1 MEDDY
6 VETSDQDEL
15 EESRGLFYQNR
26 VRPRQSE
33 SSRETKRRKISHVY
47 ENASKG
53 SAQSP
58 RPSQSNDSPGPAR
71 VRDSAPDPLFSDFES
86 QSPVTDFTE
95 PLSVLFEPMA
105 DSGVETPLS
114 FPPSEDE
121 KENDDRRENED
132 IVAGVAGDDLEMSQ
146 DPLNLLDHDR
156 ELNLSPL
163 PPSSAPRI
171 LPSPQHSTVEDA
183 GDLLHFHDGREISP
197 VPAHSPSPPPLDR
210 APSPLSPP
218 TFPPSTHSPL
228 FSPPPRPQSTDGDAE
243 LARVLHDDDAVGT
256 NKRNLRKRGEHQRRP
271 YTFDKILYMQQMKN
285 VPEAVVTARYLEKE
299 KRTDREQRRRD
310 GYLSEEESQEQ
321 EYQPP
326 SDPEEESQMPQ
337 PRIRQ
342 KGDSVTTGVGNEL
355 LPSMSESSDE
365 DMRGLRKEARQI
377 EKQKRRKEKEAKRAE
392 KEREREEKRIAAEK
406 DKGSRTKSFP
416 VRDKEREA
424 RKERTKPAGN
434 QRNATPGPSDRHDCT
449 LSPAPEPG
457 PSSGILHK
465 RTTGHNEDDAD
476 MAFFN
481 DWKSDSSSHSN
492 PPRVDQFDY
501 DDNVGSGP
509 GSASPPPHLLNSPPP
524 SMISRPRSRSRF
536 TSQTTVNSGHVDDSD
551 NDSSSD
557 SGDAKENRQ
566 LKTLGR
572 LYPRFMLPAFGVNT
586 RARLSSQP
594 REQGNQRQASL
605 RISSDDEEDSD
616 NLRPGLARVRV
627 RRGNIRPIKGDTESE
642 DDGTEMAPATF
653 KSSFFPSSPRSPS
666 PFNSRGQRNILR
678 RRSVQPQPQRQNIQ
692 EQEII
697 EISSSS
703 SEDSS
708 SDETDVDDEEIAEF
722 LQRSANPG
730 RSAVKP
736 SRKTVRNELLIDYM
750 LARNVYIGG
759 SSSSRRKPGKSK
771 QLTKGSGSSSGIR
784 YNTSRTKS
792 SSISAKT
799 QTSLL
804 KSFDS
809 NKSSAGTGG
818 YRLDVV
824 RPGHGGGRQSLLS
837 FNNHRQAREASRSRA
852 ADVDGYSQS
861 DRRDDEDDDD
871 DDESQEDESLRM
883 ESDEERSRKKG
894 NKNLTWKQKLKQR
907 KEAERMHGVYIHVA
921 DAGTRLL
928 ANAGQF
934 GASESGGSYA
944 GGTRRKRRTT
954 RGKGKRPRKAKGKGL
969 WKDLSLNAEDE
980 ELHRA
985 LAPSSS
991 QHRTTHPD
999 LASKQH
1005 LPHRRLVKKDD
1016 AETGV
1021 LAENEQDEGSNS
1033 IKVDTDFGL
1042 LTSGQTFGFN
1052 TYIKRGL
1059 LYELLQLIH
1068 PTPPSQAD
1076 SAPASAPA
1084 SLIQNSK
1091 HPSYRAPHLSLVIS
1105 LSNPLSDFLRDL
1117 PILCQSLGDFIMGLP
1132 DVDEEVVAR
1141 EWRSVMRGAEDVLT
1155 GFMKSE
1161 GDEAKKK
1168 LQDIV
1173 GKTIGLLITQMH
1185 TSDFIKSTIDLMT
1198 FDVCWF
1204 VIEMLLRAGF
1214 GLSSSKLLSDACKI
1228 LVQYLLEVDPGLR
1241 DVMTLIRDQNSE
1253 KREFNDSTSIV
1264 QREAELWVC
1273 LIHVLRPGAPDG
1285 PSCEHPLWDIIRK
1298 ELGRRSSAAAKWTLQ
1313 SNEVIWQTI
1322 AGVCA
1327 LSQFSEHGLCKDKP
1341 SISEGWK
1348 IVFFALKSVQL
1359 KADSAIDQ
1367 QLNSAPLRMKDRYFA
1382 LIVRRCFFLVNCWK
1396 WAIESSFPVLNIFS
1410 GAFGTRKFRN
1420 LLHEKADFPEFL
1432 RTQRWG
1438 SCFEYS
1444 RRDSAFVLFVKLVVQ
1459 RGIALKQSERP
1470 SPHSLEKNLTLITPL
1485 SSVEMFS
1492 KVHPPQ
1498 GNELSMLY
1506 NRMAAIAV
1514 RIHLSPS
1521 DYCSRVQ
1528 QARQYFNFRTSD
1540 DTSRM
1545 ACIRSLMY
1553 VTQMMIL
1560 EKLPLEQTEVNAWY
1574 IEIVEVLIKEYKELS
1589 GKEEKS
1595 LNRVR
1600 FLLNAVL
1607 GSLRHILNAYNDP
1620 EMEAQY
1626 PDLSLFDVVQKIGR
1640 EAVVTDNTQTAREFA
1655 AVIRT
1660 FLSLRDKVVSP
1671 PERPPIEPL
1680 LDNGVESNDNQ
1691 ESQEYGEVDIDMN
1704 DPALDELLGG
1714 NAISNASN
1722 RLHQDIEVKDRVVG
1736 KSLNSLTWLIYRCL
1750 KNMFEGYPEGRSPSP
1765 QVMENVDGWIDTWIQ
1780 CASIAIIHSQSMTW
1794 FSLCLDVRKTWT
1806 AIGDVHWRRRIDIRV
1821 ALNILRRAPMS
1832 YADSKLKD
1840 YFIETLFNCLIPVK
1854 VTVEHDFL
1862 SCIFSIDGLRHPL
1875 LRNLPVT
1882 LPPYPK
1888 ILALSKNDFTTSRDK
1903 FLRGILDN
1911 IEQSLHDE
1919 ENESGNR
1926 IVLGENVTNKKYG
1939 DFLAKFFY
1947 SLKEMYSSMPEGSNE
1962 CQDYKIKCKDLCT
1975 MTFEDHPR
1983 IGTWRRMAT
1992 WDVWWKG
1999 LN

>member
-15 EESRGLFYQNR
+15 EESR
-26 VRPRQSE
+26 
-33 SSRETKRRKISHVY
+33 
-47 ENASKG
+47 
-53 SAQSP
+53 
-58 RPSQSNDSPGPAR
+58 AR

-132 IVAGVAGDDLEMSQ
+132 IVAGVVGDDLEMSQ

-197 VPAHSPSPPPLDR
+197 VPAHSPLPPPLDR

-434 QRNATPGPSDRHDCT
+434 QRNATPGPSDRHDRT

-465 RTTGHNEDDAD
+465 RTAGHNEDDAD
-476 MAFFN
+476 MAFFD

-509 GSASPPPHLLNSPPP
+509 GSASPLPHLLNSPPP

-594 REQGNQRQASL
+594 GEQGNQRQASL

-703 SEDSS
+703 SDDSS

-934 GASESGGSYA
+934 GASEPGGSYA

-991 QHRTTHPD
+991 QHRTTYPD

-1348 IVFFALKSVQL
+1348 IVFFALKNVQL

-1382 LIVRRCFFLVNCWK
+1382 LIVRRCFFLVNRWK

-1560 EKLPLEQTEVNAWY
+1560 EKLPLEQTQVNAWY

-1722 RLHQDIEVKDRVVG
+1722 RLHQDIEVMDRVVG

-1765 QVMENVDGWIDTWIQ
+1765 QVMENVD
-1780 CASIAIIHSQSMTW
+1780 
-1794 FSLCLDVRKTWT
+1794 
-1806 AIGDVHWRRRIDIRV
+1806 
-1821 ALNILRRAPMS
+1821 
-1832 YADSKLKD
+1832 
-1840 YFIETLFNCLIPVK
+1840 VK

-1919 ENESGNR
+1919 ENESENR

>member
-15 EESRGLFYQNR
+15 EESRDHDNQSLQE
-26 VRPRQSE
+26 RQ
-33 SSRETKRRKISHVY
+33 REERRISHVY
-47 ENASKG
+47 ENVSKG

-95 PLSVLFEPMA
+95 PLSVLFEPTA
-105 DSGVETPLS
+105 DSGLATPLS

-121 KENDDRRENED
+121 KENDEKRENED
-132 IVAGVAGDDLEMSQ
+132 IVAGVAVDDLEMSQ

-171 LPSPQHSTVEDA
+171 LPSSQHSTVEDT
-183 GDLLHFHDGREISP
+183 GDLLHFHDGRGISP

-210 APSPLSPP
+210 APSPFSPP
-218 TFPPSTHSPL
+218 ILPPSTHSPS
-228 FSPPPRPQSTDGDAE
+228 FSPRPRSQSTDGDAE
-243 LARVLHDDDAVGT
+243 LARVLHDDDAVAT

-299 KRTDREQRRRD
+299 KRVDRERRD
-310 GYLSEEESQEQ
+310 GYSSEEESQEQ

-326 SDPEEESQMPQ
+326 SDPDEESQMPQ
-337 PRIRQ
+337 PEIRQ
-342 KGDSVTTGVGNEL
+342 KGDSAITGVGNEL

-392 KEREREEKRIAAEK
+392 KEREREEKRIVAEK
-406 DKGSRTKSFP
+406 DKGSKTKSFP

-424 RKERTKPAGN
+424 RKERTKPAGVGLVYGLSN
-434 QRNATPGPSDRHDCT
+434 KRNTTPGPSDRRHART

-457 PSSGILHK
+457 PFSGILQQST
-465 RTTGHNEDDAD
+465 RRNEDEAD
-476 MAFFN
+476 MSFFR
-481 DWKSDSSSHSN
+481 DWKSDFSSHSN
-492 PPRVDQFDY
+492 PPRADQLHPHNEQFDY
-501 DDNVGSGP
+501 DDDVGSGP
-509 GSASPPPHLLNSPPP
+509 GRASLPDLLNSPPP
-524 SMISRPRSRSRF
+524 SLIFRPRSRSHF
-536 TSQTTVNSGHVDDSD
+536 TSADSDHVDDSD
-551 NDSSSD
+551 DGSSSD
-557 SGDAKENRQ
+557 SGDAKESRQ

-572 LYPRFMLPAFGVNT
+572 LYPRFMLPAFGVNS
-586 RARLSSQP
+586 RARLSGQS
-594 REQGNQRQASL
+594 RELGNQRQASL
-605 RISSDDEEDSD
+605 RISSDDDEDSD

-627 RRGNIRPIKGDTESE
+627 RRGTLRPIKGDTESE
-642 DDGTEMAPATF
+642 DDSTKMAPVTF
-653 KSSFFPSSPRSPS
+653 KSSFSSFSPRSPS
-666 PFNSRGQRNILR
+666 PLDSRDQRNVFR
-678 RRSVQPQPQRQNIQ
+678 RRSVQPEPQRQNIQ
-692 EQEII
+692 KQEII
-697 EISSSS
+697 EICSSS

-722 LQRSANPG
+722 LQRGANLG
-730 RSAVKP
+730 RSVVKP

-759 SSSSRRKPGKSK
+759 SSSSRRKSGKSK
-771 QLTKGSGSSSGIR
+771 HLTKRSVSSSGIR

-792 SSISAKT
+792 SSISSST
-799 QTSLL
+799 QMSLL
-804 KSFDS
+804 KASDS
-809 NKSSAGTGG
+809 NKSSAGTIG

-837 FNNHRQAREASRSRA
+837 FKNHRQTREASRYRGG
-852 ADVDGYSQS
+852 DVDELSQS
-861 DRRDDEDDDD
+861 DYRDDEDGNYDN
-871 DDESQEDESLRM
+871 DDESPEDEFLRM
-883 ESDEERSRKKG
+883 ESDEGKSRKKG
-894 NKNLTWKQKLKQR
+894 NKKLTWKQKLKQR
-907 KEAERMHGVYIHVA
+907 KEVERMHGVYTHVA

-934 GASESGGSYA
+934 GVSESGGT
-944 GGTRRKRRTT
+944 GGTRRSTKGQGRRP
-954 RGKGKRPRKAKGKGL
+954 KKARRKGL

-991 QHRTTHPD
+991 QHRTPHPES
-999 LASKQH
+999 APKQH
-1005 LPHRRLVKKDD
+1005 LGHRRLVKKDD
-1016 AETGV
+1016 ADTGV
-1021 LAENEQDEGSNS
+1021 LAENEQDGVSNS
-1033 IKVDTDFGL
+1033 IKVDTDFAL

-1059 LYELLQLIH
+1059 LYELLQLIRS
-1068 PTPPSQAD
+1068 TPPSQAD
-1076 SAPASAPA
+1076 SGPASASV

-1105 LSNPLSDFLRDL
+1105 LSNPLSDFIRDL
-1117 PILCQSLGDFIMGLP
+1117 PILCRSLGDFIIGLP
-1132 DVDEEVVAR
+1132 DVDEEVVGR
-1141 EWRSVMRGAEDVLT
+1141 EWRSVMRGVEEVLT
-1155 GFMKSE
+1155 GFVKGE
-1161 GDEAKKK
+1161 GDEAKEK

-1173 GKTIGLLITQMH
+1173 GKTIGSLITQMH
-1185 TSDFIKSTIDLMT
+1185 SSDFIKSTIDPMT

-1204 VIEMLLRAGF
+1204 AIEMLLRAGF
-1214 GLSSSKLLSDACKI
+1214 ELSSSTLLSDACKI

-1241 DVMTLIRDQNSE
+1241 DVMMLMRNANSKE
-1253 KREFNDSTSIV
+1253 REFNDSTSIV

-1273 LIHVLRPGAPDG
+1273 LIHVLRPGVTGG
-1285 PSCEHPLWDIIRK
+1285 PNCEHPLWDIIRK
-1298 ELGRRSSAAAKWTLQ
+1298 ELERRSSAAAKWTLQ
-1313 SNEVIWQTI
+1313 ANETIWQTI
-1322 AGVCA
+1322 AGLCA
-1327 LSQFSEHGLCKDKP
+1327 LSQFSEHGLCKEKP

-1348 IVFFALKSVQL
+1348 IVFLALKNVQL

-1382 LIVRRCFFLVNCWK
+1382 LIVRRCFFLVNRWK
-1396 WAIESSFPVLNIFS
+1396 WAIESSFPVLNISS

-1420 LLHEKADFPEFL
+1420 LLHEKTDFPEFL
-1432 RTQRWG
+1432 RTQRWE

-1459 RGIALKQSERP
+1459 RGIALKQSEKP

-1485 SSVEMFS
+1485 GSVEMFS
-1492 KVHPPQ
+1492 KAHPPQ

-1574 IEIVEVLIKEYKELS
+1574 TEIVEVLIKEYKELS

-1655 AVIRT
+1655 AVVRT

-1671 PERPPIEPL
+1671 PERPPIESL

-1714 NAISNASN
+1714 NATSNAAN

-1736 KSLNSLTWLIYRCL
+1736 K
-1750 KNMFEGYPEGRSPSP
+1750 
-1765 QVMENVDGWIDTWIQ
+1765 VMENVDGWIDAWIQ

-1806 AIGDVHWRRRIDIRV
+1806 TIGDVHWRRRIEIRV
-1821 ALNILRRAPMS
+1821 ALNILKRAPMS
-1832 YADSKLKD
+1832 YADSKLQD
-1840 YFIETLFNCLIPVK
+1840 YFIETLFDCLIPVE
-1854 VTVEHDFL
+1854 VTVDHDFL
-1862 SCIFSIDGLRHPL
+1862 SWIFSIDGLRHPL
-1875 LRNLPVT
+1875 LRNLLVT

-1888 ILALSKNDFTTSRDK
+1888 ILALSKNDFTTLRDK

-1926 IVLGENVTNKKYG
+1926 IALGENVANKKYG
-1939 DFLAKFFY
+1939 DFLAKFFH

>member
-33 SSRETKRRKISHVY
+33 SPRETKRRKISHVY

-58 RPSQSNDSPGPAR
+58 RPSQSNNSPGPAR

-132 IVAGVAGDDLEMSQ
+132 IVAGVVGDDLEMSQ

-183 GDLLHFHDGREISP
+183 GDLLHFHDGPEISR
-197 VPAHSPSPPPLDR
+197 VPAHSPSPPPFDR

-228 FSPPPRPQSTDGDAE
+228 FSPPPRPQSTDDDAE

-392 KEREREEKRIAAEK
+392 KEREREEKHIAAEK

-434 QRNATPGPSDRHDCT
+434 QRNATPGPSDRHDRT

-492 PPRVDQFDY
+492 RPRVDQFDY

-509 GSASPPPHLLNSPPP
+509 GSASPLPHLLNSPPP

-594 REQGNQRQASL
+594 GEQGNQRQASL

-703 SEDSS
+703 SDDSS

-771 QLTKGSGSSSGIR
+771 QLTKGSGSRSGIR

-1132 DVDEEVVAR
+1132 DVDEEVIAR
-1141 EWRSVMRGAEDVLT
+1141 EWRSVMRGAEEVLT

-1161 GDEAKKK
+1161 GNEAKKK

-1348 IVFFALKSVQL
+1348 TVSFALKSVQL

-1382 LIVRRCFFLVNCWK
+1382 LIVRRCFFLVNRWK

-1432 RTQRWG
+1432 RTQRWE

-1459 RGIALKQSERP
+1459 RGIALKESEKP

-1574 IEIVEVLIKEYKELS
+1574 TEIVEVLIKEYKELS

-1607 GSLRHILNAYNDP
+1607 GSLRHILNAYNDA